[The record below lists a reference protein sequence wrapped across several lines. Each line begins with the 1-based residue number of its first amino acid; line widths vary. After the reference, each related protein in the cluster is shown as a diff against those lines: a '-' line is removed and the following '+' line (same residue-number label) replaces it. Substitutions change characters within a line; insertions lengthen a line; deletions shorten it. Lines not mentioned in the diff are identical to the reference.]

1 MPQIAKCVLPELI
14 VSEKMS
20 IFTKKIQI
28 SFISLMKKSSS
39 KLPFEL
45 LNIIEPCLGVVI
57 SMTGIGVED
66 IWMGVETK

>member
-1 MPQIAKCVLPELI
+1 MFNTQIAKCVLPKLI

-28 SFISLMKKSSS
+28 SVISIIRNDPS

-45 LNIIEPCLGVVI
+45 LNIIEPC
-57 SMTGIGVED
+57 
-66 IWMGVETK
+66 